1 MSRARLTRWCV
12 PILLV
17 ALIATGCTSSTAN
30 ADDSQFDG
38 EGLPRVEGTTAP
50 SVEPDIPL
58 GLGATPASEDSS
70 QIVFILPE
78 RRIISDGGSIREVD
92 NAGNELVLAV
102 VSPLEMGTDPAQAE
116 RFGRIDAGPGRLV
129 LAEVVTPDQ
138 TTSIVLFSRNVAT
151 TIGVGAHPG
160 VDADGRFVV
169 FAQLAADGTLSSIT
183 QRALDGSVLGELAV
197 AGAIVDLAIDPAGG
211 RVAVLHEVGRSLGLT
226 IIEITTSG
234 LVERSS
240 VAVSGDTGH
249 IAFVG
254 ANEVALASSSNGGA
268 AVSIIDIVG
277 GSIISQVGLD
287 SEIADLD
294 WSASGDVGLVVTVEG
309 ALLWL
314 AANATGQ
321 LTESGVVGARW

>member
-12 PILLV
+12 PIVLV
-17 ALIATGCTSSTAN
+17 ALIATGCTNSTTNAN
-30 ADDSQFDG
+30 DSQFDG
-38 EGLPRVEGTTAP
+38 EGLPRVEDTTAP
-50 SVEPDIPL
+50 SAEPDIPL
-58 GLGATPASEDSS
+58 DLGATPATEDSS
-70 QIVFILPE
+70 RIVFVLPE
-78 RRIISDGGSIREVD
+78 RRIISDGGSVREVD
-92 NAGNELVLAV
+92 NSGNELVLAV
-102 VSPLEMGTDPAQAE
+102 VSPLEMGTDPAEAE
-116 RFGRIDAGPGRLV
+116 RFGRIDVGPGRLV
-129 LAEVVTPDQ
+129 LAEVVIPDQ
-138 TTSIVLFSRNVAT
+138 TTSVVLFSRGVPT

-169 FAQLAADGTLSSIT
+169 FAQTAADGTLSSIT
-183 QRALDGSVLGELAV
+183 QRALDGSVLGELAI
-197 AGAIVDLAIDPAGG
+197 AGPIVDLAIDPAGG
-211 RVAVLHEVGRSLGLT
+211 RVGVLHDVGRSLGLT
-226 IIEITTSG
+226 IIDITTSA

-240 VAVSGDTGH
+240 VAVSGDTAH

-254 ANEVALASSSNGGA
+254 ENTVALARSSNGS
-268 AVSIIDIVG
+268 AVVSLIDIVG